1 MAWTYTTLKQAM
13 QDYLETDETTFV
25 DNIDIIIQQAEDR
38 ILKKVQLP
46 DFRKNV
52 TGSTTTDD
60 PYLSIPTDFLS
71 PYSLSI
77 DNSGQEFLQF
87 KDVNFIREGYPT
99 ASGTGVPK
107 YYAIFEDT
115 FFLLGPTPDDD
126 YTAELHY
133 FYKPDSIVTASTSWL
148 GTHAESAL
156 LWACLYEAYVFLKGD
171 IDLLQVYKDRMDD
184 AVNDLKILGEGRSKI
199 DSYRMG

>member
-52 TGSTTTDD
+52 TGSTTTGD
-60 PYLSIPTDFLS
+60 PYLSIPADFLS
-71 PYSLSI
+71 PYSLSV

-87 KDVNFIREGYPT
+87 KDVNFIREVYPT
-99 ASGTGVPK
+99 SSGTGTPK

-126 YTAELHY
+126 YAAELHY

-171 IDLLQVYKDRMDD
+171 QDLLQVYKDRMDD
-184 AVNDLKILGEGRSKI
+184 ALNDLKILGEGRSKT